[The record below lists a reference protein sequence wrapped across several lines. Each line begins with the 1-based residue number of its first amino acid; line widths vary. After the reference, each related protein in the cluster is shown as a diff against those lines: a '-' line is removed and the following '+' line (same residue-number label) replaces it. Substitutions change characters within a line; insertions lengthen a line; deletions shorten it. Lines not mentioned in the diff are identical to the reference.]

1 MIIRLLVKGFKNLYN
16 TEILFGPFNCIAGAN
31 GIGKSNLFDAI
42 RFLSEAAN
50 HENTI
55 LDAAYKIRDE
65 RNKKKSPQ
73 DIRSLFYNDGK
84 NIVDTFEFEVDMIIP
99 EKGIDHLG
107 QIAEATTTSL
117 RYKLKI
123 GLKKDSLGQEGLE
136 IISEDLLPIT
146 KREMK
151 RKLSQMKASNSWIDS
166 VVLGKRGTPF
176 IETDIKGKIVAI
188 STDKAGRRK
197 ALKIDQ
203 LPRTVLSTATSI
215 ESPTMVLA
223 KREFESWKILQFE
236 PSSLRSPDDI
246 AFLDNPTISSSGEHL
261 PSTLFRL
268 MNDKNMIGD
277 VRIKLCNE
285 LADLVPEVKKI
296 DIDRDEKR
304 DLITLSITNKAG
316 VTLPA
321 RSLSDGTLRFLALAL
336 IENDPSMK
344 GVFCLEEPE
353 NGIHPERIRS
363 IIQLIE
369 NISCDITVPSDETN
383 PLRQVIINTHSPLV
397 VAEIGVDSLLYAEQT
412 FIDGNPCIEF
422 KFLSNTWRVNN
433 EDRRSTLSKAKLL
446 SYLNPYASEDL
457 DVRQDEEKGKK
468 STSRKIRII
477 DSADFQ
483 QLTLFK

>member
-1 MIIRLLVKGFKNLYN
+1 MILRLLVKGFKNLYD

-42 RFLSEAAN
+42 KFLSEAAN

-73 DIRSLFYNDGK
+73 DVRSLFYSDGK
-84 NIVDTFEFEVDMIIP
+84 TSVDSFEFEVDMIIP
-99 EKGIDHLG
+99 AKGIDHLG

-117 RYKLKI
+117 KYQLKI
-123 GLKKDSLGQEGLE
+123 GLKKDILGQEGLQ
-136 IISEDLLPIT
+136 IISENLTPIT

-151 RKLSQMKASNSWIDS
+151 RRLTQMNASNAWIDS
-166 VVLGKRGTPF
+166 VILGKRGTPF
-176 IETDIKGKIVAI
+176 IETEFGADIVTI

-197 ALKIDQ
+197 TLKIDQ

-246 AFLDNPTISSSGEHL
+246 VFSESPSISSSGEHL
-261 PSTLFRL
+261 PTTLFRL
-268 MNDKNMIGD
+268 MNDKTSVGD
-277 VRIKLCNE
+277 VRIKIRNE
-285 LADLVPEVKKI
+285 LSELLPDVEKI

-304 DLITLSITNKAG
+304 DLITLNVTNKAG

-336 IENDPSMK
+336 IENDPNMK

-353 NGIHPERIRS
+353 NGIHPERIRP
-363 IIQLIE
+363 IVKLIE
-369 NISCDITVPSDETN
+369 NIACDLSYSSDESN

-397 VAEIGVDSLLYAEQT
+397 VAEIAVDDLLYGEQT
-412 FIDGNPCIEF
+412 FIQGNPCIDF
-422 KFLSNTWRVNN
+422 KFLAKTWRGNID
-433 EDRRSTLSKAKLL
+433 ERKQTLSKGKLL
-446 SYLNPYASEDL
+446 SYLNPYAA
-457 DVRQDEEKGKK
+457 DEEFK
-468 STSRKIRII
+468 SVEESRKQTSKRKQRII
-477 DSADFQ
+477 DSPDFQ